1 MQMKFVA
8 KTAMNLGMILTLAL
22 FASAQDQSAQG
33 PPPSAAIATAAQPG
47 PAWSPARSIDMFAFL
62 KKTSAHRL

>member
-47 PAWSPARSIDMFAFL
+47 PAWVSTCLPF
-62 KKTSAHRL
+62 